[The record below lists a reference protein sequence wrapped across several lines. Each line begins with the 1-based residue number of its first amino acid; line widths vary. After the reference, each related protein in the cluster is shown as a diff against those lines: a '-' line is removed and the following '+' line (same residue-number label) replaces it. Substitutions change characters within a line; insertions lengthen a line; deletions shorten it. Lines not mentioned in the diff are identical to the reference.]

1 VGAARLIPDFAE
13 FTIGRAHRVRPLAG
27 PMAGS
32 GRTRRLHPGDQVGGD
47 MLELFPSPAAGPFGR
62 RLKRERGAR
71 VRVTVATGFLGA
83 GKTTLVRHFLK
94 CPEGAG
100 TAVIVNEFGESGI
113 DDALLRSSSD
123 NVALLG
129 NGCLCCNVRSDL
141 AVTLRRLIA
150 DRERGVVPH
159 FGRIVIE
166 TSGLADPS
174 PILTTFATDRALG
187 GHFHVEAVIAVI
199 AAPNGLDTIETFAEA
214 RRQIILAD
222 RIVISKTDIAEEDA
236 PAILTRTLREL
247 NPRARII
254 EAVAGRVDPQ
264 WILAEE
270 IGERAAGFMADC
282 AAHTDD
288 ITSFTLV
295 EDEPIAWDAFAR
307 TMETL
312 VALRGPDLLRVK
324 GFLNVAGCTGPVVV
338 QFVQHLAHPP
348 FELERWPDGDR
359 RTRVVFIARNLSE
372 RQVKGLLAS
381 VREVLTPDPA
391 LRSPPATVR
400 PAAR

>member
-1 VGAARLIPDFAE
+1 MAVHAERLIANCD
-13 FTIGRAHRVRPLAG
+13 
-27 PMAGS
+27 S
-32 GRTRRLHPGDQVGGD
+32 LHPDYEVGGD
-47 MLELFPSPAAGPFGR
+47 MLELFPSPTAGPFGR

-71 VRVTVATGFLGA
+71 VPVTVVTGFLGA

-100 TAVIVNEFGESGI
+100 TAVIVNEFGATGI

-141 AVTLRRLIA
+141 QVTLRRLIA
-150 DRERGVVPH
+150 DRARGVVPH

-174 PILTTFATDRALG
+174 PILATFATDRGLG
-187 GHFHVEAVIAVI
+187 GEFHVEAVVAVI
-199 AAPNGLDTIETFAEA
+199 AAPNGLHTIETFAEA

-222 RIVISKTDIAEEDA
+222 RIVISKTDIADEDA
-236 PAILTRTLREL
+236 PAILTGTLREL
-247 NPRARII
+247 NPRARI
-254 EAVAGRVDPQ
+254 EAVAGCLDPQ

-270 IGERAAGFMADC
+270 IGERAAGFAADC
-282 AAHTDD
+282 ATHTDEVA
-288 ITSFTLV
+288 SFTVV

-307 TMETL
+307 TMEAL
-312 VALRGPDLLRVK
+312 VALRGADLLRVK
-324 GFLNVAGCTGPVVV
+324 GFLNVAGCAGPVVV
-338 QFVQHLAHPP
+338 QFVQHLAHTPV
-348 FELERWPDGDR
+348 ELERWPDDDR
-359 RTRVVFIARNLSE
+359 RSRVVFIARNLSE
-372 RQVKGLLAS
+372 RRVKGLLAA
-381 VREVLTPDPA
+381 VRAVLTPDRA
-391 LRSPPATVR
+391 LRSPPAMVR